1 MRYKNKNDINYFKFL
16 ELTSRIVDEKDSR
29 HVLEEAFL
37 VFKPKRINDFALALE
52 RDGRLIRRFI
62 LDLDFEKIG
71 GAGRFIDAD
80 TMYGDADL
88 KGLFK
93 IILKPK
99 RRWFFWRYDVERD
112 LSLREGVVILE
123 AWKEYV
129 SEIKN
134 LYEYIYNPPLRIS
147 DSSSETTQGTYERQ
161 AFAELYGGYMEMTY
175 LLTNGHAL
183 DEERVWSW
191 GLNRF
196 LFRGEYALRKRD
208 VENIK

>member
-1 MRYKNKNDINYFKFL
+1 MNYRDKNDINYFKFV

-29 HVLEEAFL
+29 HVLEEAYL
-37 VFKPKRINDFALALE
+37 VFKPKRINDFARALE
-52 RDGRLIRRFI
+52 TEGKLKRRFV
-62 LDLDFEKIG
+62 LDLDFDKVG

-80 TMYGDADL
+80 TMLGDGDL
-88 KGLFK
+88 KGLLNSL
-93 IILKPK
+93 LKPK
-99 RRWFFWRYDVERD
+99 RRWLFWRHKVERD
-112 LSLREGVVILE
+112 LSLREGTKALE
-123 AWKEYV
+123 EFKAYLAD
-129 SEIKN
+129 IKK

-147 DSSSETTQGTYERQ
+147 EGGEMTQGTFERQ
-161 AFAELYGGYMEMTY
+161 AFADMYGGYMEITY

-191 GLNRF
+191 GVNRF